1 MRVEDLINQNTWWK
15 YGGDFWKYDKNLKE
29 AKGAFTEFQRRKIEL
44 KRGNIYII
52 RGIRQSGK
60 TTYMKQM
67 ILSLL
72 NSGIEPDIILYIS
85 CDRLA
90 SRKELRNVIN
100 NFIQTNRD
108 KEPLYI
114 FLDEITYLEEWNLE
128 LKTLADSDFIDK
140 LIVMATGSSAVK
152 MKEKAERLPGRR
164 VEGNE
169 YHFKPLTFREFVL
182 QTILQVAVHVKSP
195 DFSAA
200 LKILEAKLRNIS
212 TSMDEDLNSMM
223 GKIGEIIPF
232 KEELDYMLD
241 LYLLT
246 GGFPGVINEYF
257 GNKYDK
263 KEEGIGNELYETFMR
278 IVLGDVSKIRRGETI
293 ARELMRRIVERYG
306 TKYSFTTIGRDL
318 ELSHQTAIEYLEIL
332 EDAFLIEVVHSL
344 DLAKRRPKLKGNK
357 KIYFSSPFVYYCV
370 ESFISGLDGFFSSK
384 ENLMRKKDKIVEG
397 VVANHLIQTKE
408 EPYIK
413 EWRTYLWFFYT
424 STGKEMDFVY
434 KKPFFMWGSAP
445 QPRKPCNGLKE
456 SFTKENLVGIEVKYK
471 EEVDKREITRING
484 IAEYIVLTKNQ
495 YERVDSMVFIPVSLF
510 LSVLEK
516 SRRLL

>member
-1 MRVEDLINQNTWWK
+1 MRIEDLINQNSWWK
-15 YGGDFWKYDKNLKE
+15 YGKDFWEYDKNLKE
-29 AKGAFTEFQRRKIEL
+29 AKGAFTEFKRRKIAL
-44 KRGNIYII
+44 KSGNIYII

-72 NSGIEPDIILYIS
+72 TNGVEPDIILYVS

-90 SRKELRNVIN
+90 SRKELRNVIT

-152 MKEKAERLPGRR
+152 IKEKAERLPGRR

-169 YHFKPLTFREFVL
+169 YRFKPLTFREFVL
-182 QTILQVAVHVKSP
+182 QTILQVAEHVKSP

-200 LKILEAKLRNIS
+200 LKLLGVKLKNIS
-212 TSMDEDLNSMM
+212 ISMDEDLDSMM
-223 GKIGEIIPF
+223 GKIRAIITF

-257 GNKYDK
+257 GNKFVK
-263 KEEGIGNELYETFMR
+263 KEEWIENGLYETFTR
-278 IVLGDVSKIRRGETI
+278 IVLGDVSKIRRSETI
-293 ARELMRRIVERYG
+293 ARELMRRIVERYA
-306 TKYSFTTIGRDL
+306 TKYSFTSLGKDL
-318 ELSHQTAIEYLEIL
+318 ELSHQTVMEYLEIL
-332 EDAFLIEVVHSL
+332 EDAFLIEVLHSL
-344 DLAKRRPKLKGNK
+344 DITKGRPRLKGNK
-357 KIYFSSPFVYYCV
+357 KIYFASPFVYYCI
-370 ESFISGLDGFFSSK
+370 ESFIAGLDGFSSSK
-384 ENLMRKKDKIVEG
+384 ENLLRKRDKIVEG
-397 VVANHLIQTKE
+397 VVGNHLVQTKE

-413 EWRTYLWFFYT
+413 EWRTYLWLFYT
-424 STGKEMDFVY
+424 STGKEVDFVY
-434 KKPFFMWGSAP
+434 KKPFS
-445 QPRKPCNGLKE
+445 KKE
-456 SFTKENLVGIEVKYK
+456 SFTKENLMGIEVKYK

-484 IAEYIVLTKNQ
+484 ITEYIVLTKNQ
-495 YERVDSMVFIPVSLF
+495 YERFDSMAFIPISSF